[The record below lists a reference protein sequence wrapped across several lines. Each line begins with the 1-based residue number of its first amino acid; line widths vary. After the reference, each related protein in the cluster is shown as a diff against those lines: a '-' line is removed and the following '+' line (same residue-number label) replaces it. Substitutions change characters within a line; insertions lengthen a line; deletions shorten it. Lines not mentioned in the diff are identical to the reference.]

1 MGSPTRFL
9 FFLYYYPPAMGTA
22 AKRNFRIADAIA
34 GKVNSVS
41 IFTSSVVPDKFL
53 RPANMAI
60 RTIKAYDY
68 RSLLRRNTKD
78 GAIPETI
85 KSNAPTQWAVR
96 MINSFPLNIILGE
109 GGLVYFLNLL
119 RQGRRAI
126 KDEHITHLYSSYR
139 PFADHYAAYWLKQR
153 NPQVIW
159 IADFRDL
166 MIDPHY
172 QHIQSPGSH
181 QAFFKK
187 IFGTADLLTTVSD
200 GLATHLREYNENVI
214 TLRNGIAGEIKS
226 PVPSAS
232 PYFTIAYTGSMFL
245 DKRNAE
251 PLFKALQA
259 LFQETELDPVDIRIA
274 YAGKDSRYWIALAHK
289 FRFESLLDDHGI
301 VDAERAKQIQQGA
314 CINLLLTISSDH
326 LQGVLTGKMIEYF
339 ESGSPIL
346 GIVVGQNDPELQ
358 AMLHELEI
366 GTCFSDQPDE
376 IEAIKAFIL
385 REYTIWKSTGT
396 NRKPVNTDIL
406 RNKYS
411 TDAVMKPLLER
422 LNLLPLNPLKGT

>member
-34 GKVNSVS
+34 GKVSS
-41 IFTSSVVPDKFL
+41 AIIFTSSVLPGNFL
-53 RPANMAI
+53 LPANTVI
-60 RTIKAYDY
+60 RTIRAYDY
-68 RSLLRRNTKD
+68 RSLLRSKTKD

-109 GGLVYFLNLL
+109 GGLIYFLNLL

-126 KDEHITHLYSSYR
+126 KEDHITHLYSSYR
-139 PFADHYAAYWLKQR
+139 PFADHYAAYWLKKR

-172 QHIQSPGSH
+172 MHIQSPGAH

-187 IFGTADLLTTVSD
+187 IFSKADLLTTVSD
-200 GLATHLREYNENVI
+200 GLAKHLREYNENVV
-214 TLRNGIAGEIKS
+214 TLRNGISGEFQS
-226 PVPSAS
+226 AVPSVL
-232 PYFTIAYTGSMFL
+232 PFFIIAYTGSMFL

-251 PLFKALQA
+251 PLFKALQE
-259 LFQETELDPVDIRIA
+259 LFQETELDPADIRIA
-274 YAGKDSRYWIALAHK
+274 YAGKDSRYWIALADR
-289 FRFESLLDDHGI
+289 FRFESILEDHGI
-301 VDAERAKQIQQGA
+301 VHADVAKHIQQQA
-314 CINLLLTISSDH
+314 CINILLTISSDH

-339 ESGSPIL
+339 ESGSPVL
-346 GIVVGQNDPELQ
+346 GIVVGQNDTELQ
-358 AMLHELEI
+358 NMLHELEI
-366 GTCFSDQPDE
+366 GACFSDQPDE

-385 REYTIWKSTGT
+385 NEYKLWKSTGT

-406 RNKYS
+406 RQKYS
-411 TDAVMKPLLER
+411 TDAVMKPLLEK
-422 LNLLPLNPLKGT
+422 LNLSPLNP